1 MQHDSASAGQ
11 APSLLQEGLSSSFW
25 AHQAPQ
31 GTRPQDPPAD
41 ASWLVKPEDAEP
53 LRWALQ
59 DTTDWLERAV
69 IGLNLCPFAKS
80 VHVKGQIRTV
90 ASLTDDP
97 VEVLEHVKRE
107 LQWLAAQPAELLDTT
122 LLVFPCALP
131 DFLDFNDW
139 LDPADQILHQLGLEG
154 ELQIASFHPKFQ
166 FAETSVHDISNY
178 TNRTP
183 YPTLHLI
190 REESLD
196 RAVEAF
202 PEAEAIF
209 EANIDKLEEMGMPGW
224 KALDIQAHVDAKGRC
239 SAHGKD

>member
-1 MQHDSASAGQ
+1 MQHDQAGASA
-11 APSLLQEGLSSSFW
+11 APFPLEDGLSSSFW

-31 GTRPQDPPAD
+31 GQRPQDPPAD
-41 ASWLVKPEDAEP
+41 AAWLTDPGHAEP
-53 LRWALQ
+53 LRLALG
-59 DTTDWLERAV
+59 DTLDWLERAV

-80 VHVKGQIRTV
+80 VHVKGQVRTV
-90 ASLTDDP
+90 ASMTADP
-97 VEVLEHVKRE
+97 VEVMEHIKRE
-107 LQWLAAQPAELLDTT
+107 LQWLASQPAEQLDTT

-178 TNRTP
+178 TNRAP

-209 EANIDKLEEMGMPGW
+209 EANIEKLEDMGLEGW
-224 KALDIQAHVDAKGRC
+224 KALGIRTQVDAKGRC
-239 SAHGKD
+239 PFKG